1 MHKLMKRLEDFKI
14 WQKGLELAETIQ
26 KMTEDLTSSDSC
38 DVWSIL
44 RNSTFSIPSY
54 LAEGFMMNSIAERKS
69 YFYRALN
76 CLDELLKSLALSE
89 QMGYLKEAHTNRIKK
104 DIRDLNRLI
113 VEVIRPQQQIL
124 S

>member
-1 MHKLMKRLEDFKI
+1 MKRLEDFKI

-38 DVWSIL
+38 DIWSML
-44 RNSTFSIPSY
+44 RNSTFSVPSY
-54 LAEGFMMNSIAERKS
+54 LAEGFMMNNRADRKN

-76 CLDELLKSLALSE
+76 CLDELLKSLDLSE
-89 QMGYLKEAHTNRIKK
+89 QMGHLRKAHTVKIKK
-104 DIRDLNRLI
+104 DISDLNRLI
-113 VEVIRPQQQIL
+113 VDLIRPQRQIF